1 MAEKAL
7 VIVESPTKARTI
19 KRFLPKEFTVEASIG
34 HVRDLPQKASDVPAK
49 YKNEEWARLGIDVE
63 NDFTPLYITPKDKKK
78 ILKELSAKIKEA
90 DAVYLATD
98 EDREGES
105 ISWHLIE
112 TLQPNVPVRRM
123 VFHEITKDA
132 IERSLEE
139 TRDIDMRLVK
149 AQETRRILD
158 RLYGYTI
165 SPLIWK
171 KIAYG
176 LSAGRVQSPG
186 LRLIVQRERER
197 INFKQTAYWDLK
209 AQLYSPEDE
218 KRSLFEARLQSVEGE
233 RIAGGKDFNSVTG
246 EFHAKKGVWILG
258 EEEATKL
265 VEKLQTLPWK
275 VSEVAEKHT
284 TSRPAAPFITSTLQQ
299 EGNRKLGLS
308 ARDTM
313 RIAQRLYEEG
323 LITYMRTDS
332 PQLSSEA
339 IGGARRSVEELYGK
353 EYLSETPRQYTTK
366 SRSAQEAHEAIR
378 PAGAGFKHPDQTGL
392 SGRER
397 AVYEMIWKRT
407 MATQMAE
414 AKKLSVTAKIE
425 VNDCVFAASGTRIL
439 FPGFLRVYVEG
450 KDDPEAALDDK
461 EVLLP
466 DLKEG
471 QSVSLSELK
480 PDYHETRPPARYTE
494 ASLVQALER
503 EGIGRPS
510 TYASIISTLYER
522 SYIRKQGNALV
533 PTFTGIAVVQLL
545 ENYFQYLIDYN
556 FTSEMENALDE
567 IADGNRDYLQ
577 YLKEFYL
584 GSDGLLEQV
593 RTREKQ
599 IEPEKSRKIELPQID
614 GDTEVRIGRYGP
626 YIVHQNDSD
635 EVHASIPEDVAPG
648 DLTEEEIDEL
658 IEVQKNGP
666 EPIGRDPESGLNVY
680 CFVGRYGPYVQ
691 LGEQTEDRNKPK
703 RASVPRDMKPKDV
716 DLDFALKLL
725 SLPRTLGQ
733 HPETGKDVV
742 AGNGRFG
749 PYVVHDGDF
758 RSLKKGDDVYTI
770 DLNRALEI
778 LAEEKKGRGGRSKVL
793 KDLGQDPEGNKKV
806 AIYDGKYGPYIKYGT
821 KNISLPDEKKDKQA
835 IENLGLE
842 EAMEIIKQSKKTKT
856 K

>member
-19 KRFLPKEFTVEASIG
+19 KRFLPKAFTVEASIG

-49 YKNEEWARLGIDVE
+49 YKDTDWGRLGINVE
-63 NDFTPLYITPKDKKK
+63 NDFEPLYITPKDKKK
-78 ILKELSAKIKEA
+78 ILKELSQKIKEA

-112 TLQPNVPVRRM
+112 TLNPKVPVRRM
-123 VFHEITKDA
+123 VFHEITKAA
-132 IERSLEE
+132 IEHSLED

-197 INFKQTAYWDLK
+197 IQFKQTAYWDLK
-209 AQLYSPEDE
+209 AQLISPKD
-218 KRSLFEARLQSVEGE
+218 KNQVPFEARLQSIEGK
-233 RIAGGKDFNSVTG
+233 RIASGKDFDSTTG
-246 EFHAKKGVWILG
+246 EFSGKKDVRILG
-258 EEEATKL
+258 EEEAAQL
-265 VEKLQTLPWK
+265 VEKLQELPWSVK
-275 VSEVAEKHT
+275 EVTEKET

-308 ARDTM
+308 ARETM
-313 RIAQRLYEEG
+313 RTAQRLYEEG

-353 EYLSETPRQYTTK
+353 EYLSETPRQYTPK
-366 SRSAQEAHEAIR
+366 SQSAQEAHEAIR
-378 PAGAGFKHPDQTGL
+378 PAGPEFTHPDETKL
-392 SGRER
+392 DGREKR
-397 AVYEMIWKRT
+397 VYEMIWKRT

-414 AKKLSVTAKIE
+414 AKKLSVTAKIAVDE
-425 VNDCVFAASGTRIL
+425 CIFNASGTRIL

-461 EVLLP
+461 EELLP
-466 DLKEG
+466 DLNEG
-471 QSVSLSELK
+471 QAVTLSELA

-522 SYIRKQGNALV
+522 DYTRKQGNALV

-545 ENYFQYLIDYN
+545 ENYFQHLIDYG
-556 FTSEMENALDE
+556 FTSDMEDALDE
-567 IADGNRDYLQ
+567 IAAGNRDYLQ
-577 YLKEFYL
+577 YLKEFYF
-584 GSDGLLEQV
+584 GEEGLLEQV
-593 RTREKQ
+593 RTREEQ
-599 IEPEKSRKIELPQID
+599 INPDKSRKIELPHID
-614 GDTEVRIGRYGP
+614 GETEIRIGRYGP
-626 YIVHQNDSD
+626 YIVHQNSTE
-635 EVHASIPEDVAPG
+635 EVHASIPEDVAPA
-648 DLTEEEIDEL
+648 DLTEEEVEEL
-658 IEVQKNGP
+658 IEVQKNV
-666 EPIGRDPESGLNVY
+666 EPLGQDPETGLNVY
-680 CFVGRYGPYVQ
+680 CLVGRYGPYVQ
-691 LGEQTEDRNKPK
+691 LGEQTEERKKPK

-716 DLDFALKLL
+716 DLPFALKLL

-742 AGNGRFG
+742 ASNGRFG

-758 RSLKKGDDVYTI
+758 RSLRKGDDVYTI

-778 LAEEKKGRGGRSKVL
+778 LAQEKKGGRRSKVL
-793 KDLGQDPEGNKKV
+793 KDLGSDPEGNKKV
-806 AIYDGKYGPYIKYGT
+806 AVYDGKYGPYIKYGS
-821 KNISLPDEKKDKQA
+821 KNISLPDDKQDKET
-835 IENLGLE
+835 IENLSLE
-842 EAMEIIKQSKKTKT
+842 EAMGIVKNSSKVKSK
-856 K
+856 